1 MVTIDSDIS
10 LRSYN
15 TFGIDINAR
24 RFASYNSIEELQQI
38 LADPANKE
46 IEKMILGGG
55 SNVLFTQNFDG
66 IVLKNAIQGIE
77 IIRETEDYYFVKC
90 SSGESWHA
98 FVLFCIDHDM
108 GGVENLSLIPGLVGA
123 APMQNIGAY
132 GVELTQVFESLE
144 AIHISTQE
152 RREFSH
158 AECRFGYRESV
169 FKKELKGQYVIVSV
183 TFRLTKKHQLNLSY
197 GAIRDLLIAKN
208 IHQPT
213 IRDVSEVVME
223 IRRSKLPDPSILG
236 NAGSFFKNPEI
247 DEFAFQQLQ
256 NKFPHLPFFK
266 LENGDYKI
274 PAGWL
279 IEQCGWKGK
288 VVGNT
293 GAHKDQALVLVN
305 YGDATG
311 DEIWSLALAIQQSVQ
326 QQFDIYLSPEVN
338 IY

>member
-1 MVTIDSDIS
+1 MISYQSDIS
-10 LRSYN
+10 LQSYN
-15 TFGIDINAR
+15 TFGIAVNAR
-24 RFASYNSIEELQQI
+24 RFAIFKSIEELQQI
-38 LADPANKE
+38 LAEPTSKE
-46 IEKMILGGG
+46 SEKIILGGG
-55 SNVLFTQNFDG
+55 SNVLFTQNFNG
-66 IVLKNAIQGIE
+66 IVLKNATQGIE
-77 IIRETEDYYFVKC
+77 IIRETEDHFFVKC
-90 SSGESWHA
+90 SSGESWHE
-98 FVLFCIDHDM
+98 FVMYCIANNM
-108 GGVENLSLIPGLVGA
+108 GGVENLSLIPGSVGA

-144 AIHISTQE
+144 AINISTQAI
-152 RREFSH
+152 REFSH
-158 AECRFGYRESV
+158 QACRFGYRESV

-197 GAIRDLLIAKN
+197 GAIRDLLITKN
-208 IHQPT
+208 ILQPT

-223 IRRSKLPDPSILG
+223 IRRSKLPDPTILG

-256 NKFPHLPFFK
+256 IKYPHLPFFK
-266 LENGDYKI
+266 LENGNYKI

-305 YGDATG
+305 YGGANG

-326 QQFDIYLSPEVN
+326 EQFDIYLSPEVN

>member
-10 LRSYN
+10 LRSHN
-15 TFGIDINAR
+15 TFGIDIIAH
-24 RFASYNSIEELQQI
+24 RFAIYKSIEELQHI
-38 LADPANKE
+38 LADPSNKDV
-46 IEKMILGGG
+46 EKMILGGG
-55 SNVLFTQNFDG
+55 SNVLFTQNFNG

-108 GGVENLSLIPGLVGA
+108 GGVENLSLIPGSVGA

-197 GAIRDLLIAKN
+197 GAIRDLLIAKK

-247 DEFAFQQLQ
+247 DEFEFQQLQ
-256 NKFPHLPFFK
+256 NKYAHLPFFK

-305 YGDATG
+305 YGKATG
-311 DEIWSLALAIQQSVQ
+311 SEIWSLALAIQQSVQ